1 MDTEHPLWPQYEARF
16 NELAFLADNV
26 TEISIPLNECEA
38 YLCLYGE
45 NGLSPEEE
53 LALLDKMD
61 GPAAAR
67 LKKRTIQTTY
77 WEDTVLFLPARAAK
91 TK

>member
-1 MDTEHPLWPQYEARF
+1 MDTDHPLWPQYEARF
-16 NELAFLADNV
+16 NELAFLAEPVD
-26 TEISIPLNECEA
+26 EISIPLDACDA

-53 LALLDKMD
+53 LALLDTMD

-77 WEDTVLFLPARAAK
+77 WEDTVLFLPPQAG
-91 TK
+91 